1 MFRRKKVD
9 ERKEIILQA
18 FYNLEDKLT
27 SKLDPADAIVAF
39 TATDDRTNKMESIL
53 VMGEHLAEENERI
66 LIIDA
71 NLRADELEEIKGYY
85 NKRGFV
91 DCLLGDFALDEV
103 VVKDNDNLHLLMAG
117 RVADY
122 EDMYLEPAAI
132 RNFFDEAMVKY
143 DYIFV
148 NTKENIGIAEA
159 NVFCGLADKTVILTN
174 EEATRTYLLEESVD
188 QLENSGAKILGVVIT
203 DYEYDKDELDDLF
216 GGN

>member
-18 FYNLEDKLT
+18 FYNLEDKIT

-39 TATDDRTNKMESIL
+39 TATDDRTNKIESIL

-203 DYEYDKDELDDLF
+203 NYEYDKNELDDLF

>member
-18 FYNLEDKLT
+18 FYNLEDKIT

-39 TATDDRTNKMESIL
+39 TATDDRTNKIESIL

-71 NLRADELEEIKGYY
+71 NLRADELEENKGYY

-174 EEATRTYLLEESVD
+174 EEAIRTYLLEESVD

-203 DYEYDKDELDDLF
+203 NYEYDKNELDDLF

>member
-18 FYNLEDKLT
+18 FYNLEDKIT

-39 TATDDRTNKMESIL
+39 TATDDRTNKIESIL

>member
-18 FYNLEDKLT
+18 FYNLEDKIT

-39 TATDDRTNKMESIL
+39 TATDDRTNKIESIL

-91 DCLLGDFALDEV
+91 DCLLGDYSLDEV

-117 RVADY
+117 RVTDY

>member
-91 DCLLGDFALDEV
+91 DCLLGDYSLDEV

-203 DYEYDKDELDDLF
+203 NYEYDKDELDDLF

>member
-18 FYNLEDKLT
+18 FYNLEDKIT

-203 DYEYDKDELDDLF
+203 NYEYDKDELDDLF

>member
-9 ERKEIILQA
+9 ERREILLQA

-39 TATDDRTNKMESIL
+39 TATDDKTNKINTIL
-53 VMGEHLAEENERI
+53 VMGGHLAEENERI
-66 LIIDA
+66 LVIDA
-71 NLRADELEEIKGYY
+71 NLRADELEEMKGYY

-91 DCLLGDFALDEV
+91 DCLLGDYALDEV
-103 VVKDNDNLHLLMAG
+103 LVKENDNLHLLMTG

-122 EDMYLEPAAI
+122 EDMYLEPSAI
-132 RNFFDEAMVKY
+132 KSFFDEAMVKY

-148 NTKENIGIAEA
+148 NTKENIDIAEA

-188 QLENSGAKILGVVIT
+188 QLESTGAKILGVVVT
-203 DYEYDKDELDDLF
+203 DYEYQSDELDDLF

>member
-18 FYNLEDKLT
+18 FYNLEDKIT

-39 TATDDRTNKMESIL
+39 TATDDRTNKIESIL

-91 DCLLGDFALDEV
+91 DCLLGDYILDEV
-103 VVKDNDNLHLLMAG
+103 IVKDNDNLHLLMAG
-117 RVADY
+117 RVTDY

-159 NVFCGLADKTVILTN
+159 NVFCGLSDKTVILTN